1 MSDQYRDQGKT
12 FQETIDVAGSKL
24 VEEIKRLV
32 REGNVRRIR
41 LYSEDRD
48 FTLQVPMTIGA
59 VAGGVLV
66 LTAPWLAI
74 LGVIAAMV
82 TRVKIEV
89 EREAATETGA
99 AVPAEDQADNRA
111 DGPAA

>member
-1 MSDQYRDQGKT
+1 MSEEQHRNGKT

-24 VEEIKRLV
+24 IEEIKRLV

-41 LYSEDRD
+41 LYSADKD
-48 FTLQVPMTIGA
+48 FTLQVPLTIGA

-66 LTAPWLAI
+66 IGAPWLAI

-82 TRVKIEV
+82 TKVKIEV
-89 EREAATETGA
+89 EREV
-99 AVPAEDQADNRA
+99 VPDAEIVADE
-111 DGPAA
+111 PQV